1 MTHNYGNKFLIGG
14 VNRTDMDSSGI
25 DVWYTTKWDYMPPE
39 GTSCKWHIPTGAEKQ
54 FAEEL
59 VDLHLRGALC
69 DLCNICQDCTQAD
82 ISGM

>member
-1 MTHNYGNKFLIGG
+1 LTDNYLNKFLIGG
-14 VNRTDMDSSGI
+14 VNRIDMDSSGI

-39 GTSCKWHIPTGAEKQ
+39 GTSCKWHIPGEAEKQ

-69 DLCNICQDCTQAD
+69 DLRNICQDDTQAD